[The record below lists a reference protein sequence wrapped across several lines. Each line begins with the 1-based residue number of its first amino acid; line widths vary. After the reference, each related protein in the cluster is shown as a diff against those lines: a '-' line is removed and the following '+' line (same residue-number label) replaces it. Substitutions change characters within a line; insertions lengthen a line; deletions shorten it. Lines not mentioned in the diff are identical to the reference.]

1 MLDKPPAPL
10 STDFYAHEA
19 TDSVRGAAVRVGEV
33 INIPLT
39 SSRSLSKV
47 PQKFDTDCVAP
58 DVPADP
64 LYVLPRS
71 KFTVH
76 AKRADVVANSILDG
90 LLSVSPAD
98 AIINV
103 QPSKMKVS
111 ILIPNSLDMKIKL
124 FACDG
129 DLLATFRRDSGDWF
143 VFIHIFS
150 AIKKY
155 LRNNCG
161 LSVESH

>member
-1 MLDKPPAPL
+1 MLDKPPAPFN
-10 STDFYAHEA
+10 TDFYAHES
-19 TDSVRGAAVRVGEV
+19 TDSVRGAAIRVGEV
-33 INIPLT
+33 IDIHLA
-39 SSRSLSKV
+39 SSHAVSKV
-47 PQKFDTDCVAP
+47 PHRFDTDCVVP
-58 DVPADP
+58 NVPADP

-76 AKRADVVANSILDG
+76 DHCGSRVANSIIDG
-90 LLSVSPAD
+90 LRLVSPAD
-98 AIINV
+98 AVINV
-103 QPSKMKVS
+103 EPSKMKVS

-129 DLLATFRRDSGDWF
+129 DLLVTFRRDSGDWF

-155 LRNNCG
+155 LRNNCA